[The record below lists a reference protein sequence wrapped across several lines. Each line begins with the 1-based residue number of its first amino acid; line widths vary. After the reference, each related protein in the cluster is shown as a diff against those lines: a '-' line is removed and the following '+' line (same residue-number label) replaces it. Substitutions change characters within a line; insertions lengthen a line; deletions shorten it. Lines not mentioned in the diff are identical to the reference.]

1 MNLNKKALHT
11 TMHNRNYGG
20 FDYVR
25 IQHELLKPVLNPNP
39 TN

>member
-1 MNLNKKALHT
+1 MLWKKCQLL

-25 IQHELLKPVLNPNP
+25 IKHELLKPVLNSNA